1 MEGPAYRGGSGDGG
15 HQRFFPLK
23 TDAIQ
28 TLMDR
33 LLPLAELVTPNIPE
47 AQMLSGMDIHDER
60 TWKQQ
65 QRSSAIPLAVPCC

>member
-1 MEGPAYRGGSGDGG
+1 MEGPHIVVDPVMVATSGSSL
-15 HQRFFPLK
+15 LK

-47 AQMLSGMDIHDER
+47 AQMLSRHGY
-60 TWKQQ
+60 
-65 QRSSAIPLAVPCC
+65 P